1 MTQIVK
7 KFASL
12 VKQRN
17 KVALS
22 QAGDQISLSGSGLL
36 SSDSEYLQQQLD
48 ILTNRICSF
57 SLGTN

>member
-1 MTQIVK
+1 M
-7 KFASL
+7 
-12 VKQRN
+12 KQRN

-36 SSDSEYLQQQLD
+36 SSDSEYHQQQLD